1 LRWQNTRVNFC
12 ISFLQLTNDG
22 KRFLCYNITEK
33 LNLKK
38 GKNEMKKI
46 RSKLSGYVADMCRA
60 SQIILISGL
69 SLTLCSL
76 LVTAFFFF
84 SPSVSDSETA
94 LWLHKNLHILID
106 TVLSSLSITL
116 LGAFIMNYSYKN
128 DKKK

>member
-1 LRWQNTRVNFC
+1 
-12 ISFLQLTNDG
+12 
-22 KRFLCYNITEK
+22 
-33 LNLKK
+33 
-38 GKNEMKKI
+38 MKKI